1 MTADVVPIWA
11 TWFHLVML
19 TLTSVQAFRELAG
32 TELGTSKWHVV
43 TQQRVNDFADAT
55 DDHTAIH
62 IDPDRAMAAG
72 LDGTIAHGL
81 YTLSLGPKF
90 LHEIYSLS
98 GYSVA
103 LNYGFERVRFLS
115 PVATGSRVRMKA
127 VLDGAEPIAGG
138 TKFTIAET
146 FELEGSSK
154 PACVAEAVVAY
165 FD

>member
-1 MTADVVPIWA
+1 LPAHRPCWL
-11 TWFHLVML
+11 HLGML
-19 TLTSVQAFRELAG
+19 TLTSVQALCELAG
-32 TELGTSKWHVV
+32 TDLGTSSWHHV
-43 TQQRVNDFADAT
+43 TQQRVSNFADAT

-62 IDPDRAMAAG
+62 VDPERAKASG
-72 LDGTIAHGL
+72 LEGTIAHGL

-127 VLDGAEPIAGG
+127 HLAGVDTIKGG
-138 TKFTIAET
+138 TKFTITET
-146 FELEGSSK
+146 FEIDGRDK
-154 PACVAEAVVAY
+154 PACVADGVVAY
-165 FD
+165 FT

>member
-1 MTADVVPIWA
+1 
-11 TWFHLVML
+11 ML
-19 TLTSVQAFRELAG
+19 TLTSVRAFRELAG
-32 TELGTSKWHVV
+32 TELGTSAWHEV

-62 IDPDRAMAAG
+62 VDPESARAAG

-115 PVATGSRVRMKA
+115 PVAIGSRVRMKA
-127 VLDGAEPIAGG
+127 VMAQAEAIAGG
-138 TKFTIAET
+138 TKFTLAET
-146 FELEGSSK
+146 FEIEGRDK
-154 PACVAEAVVAY
+154 PACVADAVVAY
-165 FD
+165 FA